1 LLTNKLIKV
10 NGTETQTKR
19 LLLVEDDPNDE
30 RLALRG
36 LRRAGVTRNIE
47 VARDG
52 QEAIDAIDMENGE
65 GFALVLLDLKLPKIS
80 GHDVLKHVR
89 DRYPGRDLP
98 VVVFTS
104 SDEPS
109 DLSRCKELGVTDYV
123 TKPIDFEDYVLTIR
137 RIAIAWLN

>member
-1 LLTNKLIKV
+1 LTSSQLPPKP
-10 NGTETQTKR
+10 

-36 LRRAGVTRNIE
+36 LARAGVTRPIE

-52 QEAIDAIDMENGE
+52 QEAIDVIDSSLGQK
-65 GFALVLLDLKLPKIS
+65 FALVLLDLKLPKIS

-89 DRYPGRDLP
+89 DRYPVKELP

-109 DLSRCKELGVTDYV
+109 DLLRCRDLGVTDYV
-123 TKPIDFEDYVLTIR
+123 TKPIDFEDYVSTIR
-137 RIAIAWLN
+137 RIVGAWRL

>member
-1 LLTNKLIKV
+1 MMST
-10 NGTETQTKR
+10 TETSPLK

-36 LRRAGVTRNIE
+36 LRRAGVTRPIE

-52 QEAIDAIDMENGE
+52 QEAIDLIDSQDGS

-89 DRYPGRDLP
+89 ERYPEENLP

-109 DLSRCKELGVTDYV
+109 DLRRCQELGVTDYV
-123 TKPIDFEDYVLTIR
+123 TKPIDFEDYVYTIR
-137 RIAIAWLN
+137 RIAGDWLG

>member
-1 LLTNKLIKV
+1 MNSLEPSPQK
-10 NGTETQTKR
+10 

-30 RLALRG
+30 RLAVRG
-36 LRRAGVTRNIE
+36 LRRAGVTRPIE

-52 QEAIDAIDMENGE
+52 KEAIDMIDSQDGA

-89 DRYPGRDLP
+89 ETYPGANVP

-109 DLSRCKELGVTDYV
+109 DLKRCQELGVTDYV
-123 TKPIDFEDYVLTIR
+123 TKPIDFEDYVVTIK
-137 RIAIAWLN
+137 RIAVDWLG